1 MGQTHRWRGSLGYTL
16 THRRSPRLTS
26 ARGPGVG
33 QGRLPRAQAVLV
45 GASRSG
51 GGRGRRFTARSASG
65 DCARSLPGGSG
76 PGTGLSVCGPLLCC
90 QRPLEVPATLSARR
104 PDARSQPAEGGARGR
119 GGARSGAGPA
129 RAGRG
134 EGCWQPGTLPPLYL
148 SPVPHDR
155 RRGRELLEDNGSP
168 LSPPPGCGFSQE
180 AKPPRALSGTKKSG
194 GVFSSKRWPRS
205 DAARA
210 VLGGQ

>member
-1 MGQTHRWRGSLGYTL
+1 MRVGQTHRWRGSLGYTL

-33 QGRLPRAQAVLV
+33 QGRLRRAQAVLV

-51 GGRGRRFTARSASG
+51 GGRGRRFTARSAPG

-155 RRGRELLEDNGSP
+155 RRGRGLLEDNGSP
-168 LSPPPGCGFSQE
+168 LSPPSPTFPGMWL
-180 AKPPRALSGTKKSG
+180 LSRGK
-194 GVFSSKRWPRS
+194 
-205 DAARA
+205 AA
-210 VLGGQ
+210 